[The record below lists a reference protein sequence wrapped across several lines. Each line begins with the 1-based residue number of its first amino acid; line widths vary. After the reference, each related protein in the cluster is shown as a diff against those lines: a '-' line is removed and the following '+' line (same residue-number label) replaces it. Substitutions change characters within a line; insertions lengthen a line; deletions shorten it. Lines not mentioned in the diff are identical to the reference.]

1 MDDSH
6 SNNHSEI
13 KSDQHPNLTEQ
24 FTGIKEGMILETK
37 EYKEK
42 NSLPS
47 FPQQPQSFVQPEI
60 MNPPQQIITAQGEIE
75 NTDQF
80 FFWENANSIMVAIEK
95 TTQVGKV
102 NSQNVSQHQYHSK
115 VKDKVYTLTYF
126 RICCITKC
134 VYEGLEN
141 DQTTFKIECVY
152 WDKAKASMEPL
163 EIEFNEELLT
173 NHQLVQHIKKAF
185 GSKHV
190 PFPAIN
196 RGIDTNELLVEYIL
210 REYSK
215 DPKEERIDCYS
226 LNLKDTDGLSDP
238 ERKAIVQNFYQIYR
252 FLNMQSK
259 LLLTWG
265 FGTLCLED
273 LLALPLNIIP
283 VLNKVIIIY
292 GCHDTEQQESAAAW
306 ASVSSDI
313 IDIKRLSE
321 IKVTS
326 KQDELKTMFFHSR
339 DQVVFFED
347 DDLNDY
353 SRKQN
358 RMKIHRISE
367 HVCNGLFRENKE
379 TIDCA
384 AVIFTRRKLIEFK
397 DIAKECIFINAAG
410 LSPAD
415 WKCQDIIADFIS
427 LLYDNIGYY
436 FEHQKNDLISHL
448 LRTTYSRDT
457 NQIEIVYEIYTYL
470 VNAMFET
477 YGIAE
482 SSESKQSAS
491 QTQTVKSTSR
501 ITAFLIQSHLL
512 LKEKTICDRFVRQI
526 NQFIQAERV
535 TVRLYDRN
543 LSVSDQA
550 LLYEHQGEP
559 LLLFSNS
566 YFDELFAS
574 SVVENKD
581 LIRILNE
588 GGHLFINYLDK
599 QCFRMP
605 IDERKL
611 YTAVKLSALE
621 EETVSRLPELHPV
634 IVPDVNDG
642 IARINIGSD
651 KYGRKI
657 YWPIGKLENRS
668 VLVQGNTRTGKTYFV
683 TTRLLTGLHELGYR
697 IIVFDSEA
705 SSYNRYELSKCKYD
719 EAFIAEHFCHGQAE
733 TAEEIMKE
741 FVSSLDKIYIVNNQ
755 IDDNEKIKLCKLLFD
770 YQKRIFAENE
780 KDTPPLFIVFE
791 EAGDNSKSQDIPVY
805 DTDSVKRLYN
815 QGSKLRLSVITILQM
830 FIGKGSR
837 NFQRMVAQSGLKVAF
852 KCSTDHIKYFIETIP
867 PKFREYAKNRLP
879 ILDVGEAFISG
890 DFEDSDGTLHAHC
903 FLVNSKAA
911 SPLLKK

>member
-1 MDDSH
+1 MNDNH
-6 SNNHSEI
+6 SNNLSDSETNQNQ
-13 KSDQHPNLTEQ
+13 SFMDRLTELRKTMLSQ
-24 FTGIKEGMILETK
+24 SQ
-37 EYKEK
+37 EYRGQYA
-42 NSLPS
+42 SSQLQQQYPS
-47 FPQQPQSFVQPEI
+47 VQSVQI

-75 NTDQF
+75 NIVQVY
-80 FFWENANSIMVAIEK
+80 FWENANSIMVTIEK
-95 TTQVGKV
+95 TTQIGKV
-102 NSQNVSQHQYHSK
+102 NSQNVSQHQHQSK
-115 VKDKVYTLTYF
+115 IKDKVYTLTNF

-134 VYEGLEN
+134 IYEGLEN

-163 EIEFNEELLT
+163 KIEFDEELLT

-190 PFPAIN
+190 PFPTIN
-196 RGIDTNELLVEYIL
+196 RGIDINELLAEYIL

-238 ERKAIVQNFYQIYR
+238 ERKAIIHNFYQIYHS
-252 FLNMQSK
+252 LNMQSK

-265 FGTLCLED
+265 FGTLCLDD
-273 LLALPLNIIP
+273 LLALPLNIMP
-283 VLNKVIIIY
+283 FLNKVIIVY
-292 GCHDTEQQESAAAW
+292 GCHDTEQQELAAAW

-347 DDLNDY
+347 DNLNDY

-367 HVCNGLFRENKE
+367 HVCNGIFRENKE

-397 DIAKECIFINAAG
+397 DIAKDCIFINAAD
-410 LSPAD
+410 LPPAD
-415 WKCQDIIADFIS
+415 WKYQDIIAGFIS
-427 LLYDNIGYY
+427 MLYDNIDYY
-436 FEHQKNDLISHL
+436 FEQQKNELISHISH
-448 LRTTYSRDT
+448 TAYSSEI

-477 YGIAE
+477 YGIVE
-482 SSESKQSAS
+482 NSESKQSAS
-491 QTQTVKSTSR
+491 QTVKSTSR
-501 ITAFLIQSHLL
+501 ITAFLNQSHLL
-512 LKEKTICDRFVRQI
+512 LKDKTICDWFVRQI

-535 TVRLYDRN
+535 TVRLYDKT

-621 EETVSRLPELHPV
+621 DETVSRLPELHPV
-634 IVPDVNDG
+634 IVPDMNDG

-651 KYGRKI
+651 KYGRQI

-770 YQKRIFAENE
+770 YQKKIFAENE
-780 KDTPPLFIVFE
+780 KETPPLFIVFE
-791 EAGDNSKSQDIPVY
+791 EAGDNSKSQDISVY

-867 PKFREYAKNRLP
+867 LEFRENAKNRLP
-879 ILDVGEAFISG
+879 MLDVGEACISG
-890 DFEDSDGTLHAHC
+890 DFEDSDGTLHANY
-903 FLVNSKAA
+903 FLVDFKATSPISK
-911 SPLLKK
+911 K